1 MADKPG
7 PISKGDLVQ
16 SFERGLAVI
25 RAFDGHGPELTLTEV
40 AELAGVTRAA
50 ARRFLLT
57 LAEVG
62 YVHTDGKRFW
72 LRPRI
77 LELGNAFLSSQGLAE
92 VARPHLDK
100 LVAEVDDSAALCVL
114 EDDEIVYVGLVR
126 TPARRIMALN
136 VTIGSRIPAHPSSM
150 GRVLLAF
157 QPEEWRAEYL
167 KRVELQPFTP
177 RTVKDPAKLGAIL
190 DRVRADDYAL
200 VDQELDLGLR
210 SIAVPLRHE
219 DGQVYASLN
228 VSMHSTRRSK
238 EEMRGQLLEPL
249 RRSAGEIEADLRA
262 IARRR
267 QSFGVGDE
275 DGA

>member
-1 MADKPG
+1 M
-7 PISKGDLVQ
+7 
-16 SFERGLAVI
+16 
-25 RAFDGHGPELTLTEV
+25 

-77 LELGNAFLSSQGLAE
+77 LELGNAFLSSQALAE

-114 EDDEIVYVGLVR
+114 ADDEIVYVGLVR

-136 VTIGSRIPAHPSSM
+136 VTIGSRIPARPSSM

-157 QPEEWRAEYL
+157 QPEQWRAEYL
-167 KRVELQPFTP
+167 KRVELQRSRQT
-177 RTVKDPAKLGAIL
+177 
-190 DRVRADDYAL
+190 DRC
-200 VDQELDLGLR
+200 
-210 SIAVPLRHE
+210 
-219 DGQVYASLN
+219 
-228 VSMHSTRRSK
+228 TRR
-238 EEMRGQLLEPL
+238 
-249 RRSAGEIEADLRA
+249 
-262 IARRR
+262 
-267 QSFGVGDE
+267 
-275 DGA
+275 

>member
-1 MADKPG
+1 MADNPG

-77 LELGNAFLSSQGLAE
+77 LELGNAYLSSQGLAE
-92 VARPHLDK
+92 VARPHMDR

-114 EDDEIVYVGLVR
+114 EEDDIVYVGLVR

-150 GRVLLAF
+150 GRVLLAN
-157 QPEEWRAEYL
+157 QPEDWREAYL

-177 RTVKDPAKLGAIL
+177 RTVKDPEKLGTIL
-190 DRVRADDYAL
+190 GRVRTDDFAL

-210 SIAVPLRHE
+210 SIAVPLRHA
-219 DGQVYASLN
+219 DGEVYASLN

-238 EEMRGQLLEPL
+238 EEMRSQLLEPL
-249 RRSAGEIEADLRA
+249 RRTAAGIESDLRA

-267 QSFGVGDE
+267 QSFSISGEGN
-275 DGA
+275 A